1 MELLRIIDSKVTKNK
16 NYENMPDMEINE
28 AVLVHCNIANFDYE
42 QDSKVLYTLVP
53 NKPFDQVLNI
63 SPKDFMF
70 SKPSN
75 SEFSNIKIWFPDQN
89 SKLLEIADEITN
101 ILVIN

>member
-1 MELLRIIDSKVTKNK
+1 MELLRIIDSKITKNK
-16 NYENMPDMEINE
+16 NYENVPDMEINE
-28 AVLVHCNIANFDYE
+28 AALVHCDIANSDYE
-42 QDSKVLYTLVP
+42 QDSKVLYTFVP
-53 NKPFDQVLNI
+53 NKPFDQLLNI

-75 SEFSNIKIWFPDQN
+75 SEFSYIKIWFTDG
-89 SKLLEIADEITN
+89 ITN

>member
-16 NYENMPDMEINE
+16 NYENVPDMEINK

-53 NKPFDQVLNI
+53 NKPFDQVLDI

>member
-1 MELLRIIDSKVTKNK
+1 MELLRIIDSKITKNK
-16 NYENMPDMEINE
+16 NYENVPDMEINE
-28 AVLVHCNIANFDYE
+28 AALVHCDIANSDYE
-42 QDSKVLYTLVP
+42 QDSKVLYTFVP

-75 SEFSNIKIWFPDQN
+75 SEFSYIKIRFTDG
-89 SKLLEIADEITN
+89 ITN
-101 ILVIN
+101 ILVNN

>member
-1 MELLRIIDSKVTKNK
+1 
-16 NYENMPDMEINE
+16 MEINE
-28 AVLVHCNIANFDYE
+28 GVLVHCNITNSDYE
-42 QDSKVLYTLVP
+42 QDSKVLYTFVL
-53 NKPFDQVLNI
+53 NKLFDQVLNI

-75 SEFSNIKIWFPDQN
+75 SEFSYIKIWFTDHN
-89 SKLLEIADEITN
+89 SKLLEIADKINN

>member
-1 MELLRIIDSKVTKNK
+1 MELLRIIDSKITKNK
-16 NYENMPDMEINE
+16 NYDNVPHMEINE
-28 AVLVHCNIANFDYE
+28 AALVDCNIANSDYE
-42 QDSKVLYTLVP
+42 QDSKVLYTFVP

-75 SEFSNIKIWFPDQN
+75 SEFSYIKIWFTDHS